1 MAKKEINELIDRA
14 KKTTSDVAKGVAE
27 TAASLVDKTQA
38 SVVDAATKI
47 KGEIQEKRNAE
58 EQARKAEVSAIVAEL
73 QGCIAPMLID
83 VLCES
88 PVVLSKTSIQ
98 RMRELF
104 PIPVEQRVIWA
115 DAEFDLR
122 PSGIVCTDAGVFIKT
137 NVGIW
142 TKKSQKKE
150 ATDQNKS
157 LLFYYR
163 WEDFDPA
170 WFISDDPKENR
181 VLMVEKQCTEHF
193 IAGCRELASII
204 ATQEQ
209 ELAVSSLA
217 MSDGEIEKLLAKTVP
232 TGVAAL
238 QSAQSAVFVEQKAS
252 INTPAGHGE
261 MAEEAITLADRFLGY
276 DAKVVGRDNAKD
288 GADRLVNDVFIQ
300 TKYYNSARGSLEA
313 CFRPEDGMYR
323 YMKDGQ
329 PMQLEVPK
337 DQYERVL
344 QGFEKKIEQGKVPG
358 IADPKE
364 ARKIVRKGR
373 LTYNQA
379 VNLTKPG
386 TIESLTYDAM
396 TGAVLCSCAFGITFV
411 ATIFLTWR
419 KTGDIKQAVK
429 AGMSAGIQVFGISFV
444 QHMVVSQIARTGLA
458 NALLAPSQ
466 YVVSKLGYQV
476 SATIVNGIRALS
488 GKGAIYGAA
497 ASKHLAKILRSNVI
511 TSALTFAVFSI
522 PETYNLAAKK
532 ISAAQYTK
540 NMTVLL
546 GSVAGGAGGA
556 VVAGIAAA
564 KIAGAAGTA
573 VAPGVGTAIGIA
585 GGFVGGVVGAK
596 TVDIVGDILHED
608 DVDIL
613 GRLFNAIVS
622 CMIGEYLLDETEI
635 EKLIHSL
642 DKIPQNDFKS
652 LFSNVIKSEN
662 QETTIRQYLTPH
674 FDEITA
680 KRDCFLLP
688 SSETILEA
696 IVEEAVDRND

>member
-1 MAKKEINELIDRA
+1 MANKDTKRIINSAKRITAEASQTLVNTATIVIDKA
-14 KKTTSDVAKGVAE
+14 QTAIAE
-27 TAASLVDKTQA
+27 TT
-38 SVVDAATKI
+38 TKI
-47 KGEIQEKRNAE
+47 KDERQEKKTAE
-58 EQARKAEVSAIVAEL
+58 NQARRLELEATLKDL
-73 QGCIAPMLID
+73 QGTCAPMMLNA
-83 VLCES
+83 LCES
-88 PVVLSKTSIQ
+88 PVALTKPNIQ

-104 PIPVEQRVIWA
+104 PIPVEQRIIWA

-122 PSGIVCTDAGVFIKT
+122 PSGIVCTGTGVFIKT
-137 NVGIW
+137 NVGVW
-142 TKKSQKKE
+142 ERKSKKKDTSE
-150 ATDQNKS
+150 QNKS
-157 LLFYYR
+157 ILFYYR

-193 IAGCRELASII
+193 IEGCRTL
-204 ATQEQ
+204 ATQAAEQ
-209 ELAVSSLA
+209 EMELSAAAFS
-217 MSDGEIEKLLAKTVP
+217 MSDRELETLLAKTVP

-238 QSAQSAVFVEQKAS
+238 QTAQAAVFVEQKAR

-261 MAEEAITLADRFLGY
+261 MAEEAITLADRFLGL
-276 DAKVVGRDNAKD
+276 DATVVGRDNAKD
-288 GADRLVNDVFIQ
+288 GADRVVNEIFIQ

-344 QGFEKKIEQGKVPG
+344 QGFERKIKQGKVPG
-358 IADPKE
+358 VTDPKE

-411 ATIFLTWR
+411 ATVFLTWR

-429 AGMSAGIQVFGISFV
+429 AGMSAGIQVFGVSFV
-444 QHMVVSQIARTGLA
+444 QHMVISQIARTGLA

-466 YVVSKLGYQV
+466 YVVGKLGYQT

-522 PETYNLAAKK
+522 PETYNLASKK
-532 ISAAQYTK
+532 ISTAQYTK

-546 GSVAGGAGGA
+546 GSIAGGAGGA
-556 VVAGIAAA
+556 IVAGIAAA

-573 VAPGVGTAIGIA
+573 VAPGVGTAVGIA

-596 TVDIVGDILHED
+596 ATDVVGDILRED
-608 DVDIL
+608 DVEIL
-613 GRLFNAIVS
+613 GRLFNAVVS
-622 CMIGEYLLDETEI
+622 CMIGEYLLDAEEMD
-635 EKLIHSL
+635 KLMDSL
-642 DKIPQNDFKS
+642 DQIPQKKFKDI
-652 LFSNVIKSEN
+652 FSNIMRSEG
-662 QETTIRQYLTPH
+662 QENIIRDFLRPH
-674 FDEITA
+674 FEEITA
-680 KRDCFLLP
+680 EREPFTLP
-688 SSETILEA
+688 SGEIILEA
-696 IVEEAVDRND
+696 LMEEYTE

>member
-1 MAKKEINELIDRA
+1 MEKKDFTNFFDKAKKATVDAAQAIADTA
-14 KKTTSDVAKGVAE
+14 VSVAG
-27 TAASLVDKTQA
+27 KTQA
-38 SVVDAATKI
+38 AVLETTTKI
-47 KGEIQEKRNAE
+47 KDDIQEKKDAE
-58 EQARKAEVSAIVAEL
+58 AQVRKAELEVVLDEL
-73 QGCIAPMLID
+73 QGTYAPTMLSA
-83 VLCES
+83 LCES
-88 PVVLSKTSIQ
+88 PIALTKSNIQ

-104 PIPVEQRVIWA
+104 PIPVEQRIIWA

-122 PSGIVCTDAGVFIKT
+122 PSGIVCTDVGVFIKT
-137 NVGIW
+137 NVGVW
-142 TKKSQKKE
+142 EKKHKKE
-150 ATDQNKS
+150 ETSEQNKS
-157 LLFYYR
+157 VLFYYK

-193 IAGCRELASII
+193 IAGCRAL
-204 ATQEQ
+204 ATQAAER
-209 ELAVSSLA
+209 ELELSESVFS
-217 MSDGEIEKLLAKTVP
+217 MSDGEIETLLAKTVP

-261 MAEEAITLADRFLGY
+261 MAEEAITLADRFLGL
-276 DAKVVGRDNAKD
+276 DATVVGRDNAKD
-288 GADRLVNDVFIQ
+288 GADRVVNEIFIQ

-344 QGFEKKIEQGKVPG
+344 QGFERKIEQGKVPG
-358 IADPKE
+358 VTDPKE

-396 TGAVLCSCAFGITFV
+396 TGAVMCSCAFGITFV
-411 ATIFLTWR
+411 ATVFLTWR

-466 YVVSKLGYQV
+466 YVVGKLGYQA

-522 PETYNLAAKK
+522 PETYNLASKK

-546 GSVAGGAGGA
+546 GSIAGGAGGA

-573 VAPGVGTAIGIA
+573 VAPGVGTAVGIA

-596 TVDIVGDILHED
+596 AVDVVGDILHED
-608 DVDIL
+608 DVEIL
-613 GRLFNAIVS
+613 GRLFNAVVS
-622 CMIGEYLLDETEI
+622 CMIGEYLLDAEEMD
-635 EKLIHSL
+635 KLMGAL
-642 DKIPQNDFKS
+642 DKVPQKDFKS
-652 LFSNVIKSEN
+652 VFGNIIKAEEQEKVI
-662 QETTIRQYLTPH
+662 RDFLCPH
-674 FDEITA
+674 FEEITSA
-680 KRDCFLLP
+680 REVFALP
-688 SSETILEA
+688 SGETILESLMEE
-696 IVEEAVDRND
+696 IVE

>member
-1 MAKKEINELIDRA
+1 MAKKDFRELFENA
-14 KKTTSDVAKGVAE
+14 KRITIEASQAIVD
-27 TAASLVDKTQA
+27 TAAVVADKTQTA
-38 SVVDAATKI
+38 VVDTTARIRAD
-47 KGEIQEKRNAE
+47 IQEKKDAE
-58 EQARKAEVSAIVAEL
+58 EEARRLELESALADL
-73 QGCIAPMLID
+73 QGTYAPIMLSA
-83 VLCES
+83 LPES
-88 PVVLSKTSIQ
+88 PVVLTKTNIQ

-104 PIPVEQRVIWA
+104 PVPIEQRILWA

-142 TKKSQKKE
+142 EKKSKRNE
-150 ATDQNKS
+150 TSDQNKS
-157 LLFYYR
+157 VLFYYR

-181 VLMVEKQCTEHF
+181 VLMAEKQCTERF
-193 IAGCRELASII
+193 IEGCRAL
-204 ATQEQ
+204 ATQAEEQ
-209 ELAVSSLA
+209 ELELSATAYS
-217 MSDGEIEKLLAKTVP
+217 MTDGEIETLLAKTVP

-261 MAEEAITLADRFLGY
+261 MAEEAITLVDRFLGL
-276 DAKVVGRDNAKD
+276 DATVVGRDNAKD
-288 GADRLVNDVFIQ
+288 GADRVVNEIFIQ

-344 QGFEKKIEQGKVPG
+344 QGFERKIEQGKVPG
-358 IADPKE
+358 VTDPKE

-396 TGAVLCSCAFGITFV
+396 TGAVMCSCAFGITFV
-411 ATIFLTWR
+411 ATVFLTWR

-466 YVVSKLGYQV
+466 YVVGKLGYQA

-497 ASKHLAKILRSNVI
+497 ASKHVAKILRSNVI
-511 TSALTFAVFSI
+511 TCALTFAVFSI
-522 PETYNLAAKK
+522 PETYNLASKK

-546 GSVAGGAGGA
+546 GSIAGGAGGA

-573 VAPGVGTAIGIA
+573 VAPGVGTAVGIA

-596 TVDIVGDILHED
+596 AVDVVGDILHED

-622 CMIGEYLLDETEI
+622 CMIGEYLLDAEEMD
-635 EKLIHSL
+635 KLMEAL
-642 DKIPQNDFKS
+642 DKVPQKDFKAI
-652 LFSNVIKSEN
+652 FGKIIKAEEQEKVI
-662 QETTIRQYLTPH
+662 RDFLRPH
-674 FDEITA
+674 FEEVTATREI
-680 KRDCFLLP
+680 FVLP
-688 SSETILEA
+688 SGETILESLMEEC
-696 IVEEAVDRND
+696 VE

>member
-1 MAKKEINELIDRA
+1 MSNNEFWKKAKNI
-14 KKTTSDVAKGVAE
+14 TTEVAQIISD
-27 TAASLVDKTQA
+27 TATSVSERTQTA
-38 SVVDAATKI
+38 VVEATHKI
-47 KGEIQEKRNAE
+47 KKDIQEKKDAE
-58 EQARKAEVSAIVAEL
+58 AQMRKVELETVLADL
-73 QGCIAPMLID
+73 QGTYAPIMLS
-83 VLCES
+83 VLPES
-88 PVVLSKTSIQ
+88 PVVLTKTNIL

-104 PIPVEQRVIWA
+104 PVPVEQRILWA

-122 PSGIVCTDAGVFIKT
+122 PSGIVCTDVGVFIKT
-137 NVGIW
+137 NVGVW
-142 TKKSQKKE
+142 EKKSKKE
-150 ATDQNKS
+150 ETSEQNKS
-157 LLFYYR
+157 ILFYYR

-181 VLMVEKQCTEHF
+181 VLMVEKQCTERF
-193 IAGCRELASII
+193 VEGCRAL
-204 ATQEQ
+204 ATQVAEQ
-209 ELAVSSLA
+209 ELELSAAAYS
-217 MSDGEIEKLLAKTVP
+217 MSDGEIETLLAKTVP

-261 MAEEAITLADRFLGY
+261 MAEEAITLADRLLGL
-276 DAKVVGRDNAKD
+276 DATVVGRDNAKD
-288 GADRLVNDVFIQ
+288 GADRVVNEIFIQ

-344 QGFEKKIEQGKVPG
+344 QGFERKIEQGKVPG
-358 IADPKE
+358 VTDPKE
-364 ARKIVRKGR
+364 AKKIVRKGR
-373 LTYNQA
+373 LTYKQA

-396 TGAVLCSCAFGITFV
+396 TGAVMCSCAFGITFV
-411 ATIFLTWR
+411 ATVFLTWR

-466 YVVSKLGYQV
+466 YVVGKLGYQA

-522 PETYNLAAKK
+522 PETYNLASKK

-546 GSVAGGAGGA
+546 GSIAGGAGGA

-573 VAPGVGTAIGIA
+573 VAPGVGTAVGIA

-596 TVDIVGDILHED
+596 AVDVVGDILHED
-608 DVDIL
+608 DVEIL
-613 GRLFNAIVS
+613 GRLFNAVVS
-622 CMIGEYLLDETEI
+622 CMIGEYLLDAEEMD
-635 EKLIHSL
+635 KLMESL
-642 DKIPQNDFKS
+642 DKVPQKEFKTV
-652 LFSNVIKSEN
+652 FGDIIKAEN
-662 QETTIRQYLTPH
+662 QEDVIRNFLSPR
-674 FDEITA
+674 FEEITA
-680 KRDCFLLP
+680 VRESFVLP
-688 SSETILEA
+688 SGETILESLMEEC
-696 IVEEAVDRND
+696 VE

>member
-1 MAKKEINELIDRA
+1 
-14 KKTTSDVAKGVAE
+14 
-27 TAASLVDKTQA
+27 
-38 SVVDAATKI
+38 
-47 KGEIQEKRNAE
+47 
-58 EQARKAEVSAIVAEL
+58 
-73 QGCIAPMLID
+73 
-83 VLCES
+83 
-88 PVVLSKTSIQ
+88 
-98 RMRELF
+98 
-104 PIPVEQRVIWA
+104 
-115 DAEFDLR
+115 
-122 PSGIVCTDAGVFIKT
+122 
-137 NVGIW
+137 
-142 TKKSQKKE
+142 
-150 ATDQNKS
+150 
-157 LLFYYR
+157 
-163 WEDFDPA
+163 
-170 WFISDDPKENR
+170 
-181 VLMVEKQCTEHF
+181 
-193 IAGCRELASII
+193 
-204 ATQEQ
+204 
-209 ELAVSSLA
+209 
-217 MSDGEIEKLLAKTVP
+217 MSDGEIETLLAKTVP

-261 MAEEAITLADRFLGY
+261 MAEEAITLADRLLGL
-276 DAKVVGRDNAKD
+276 DATVVGRDNAKD
-288 GADRLVNDVFIQ
+288 GADRVVNEIFIQ

-344 QGFEKKIEQGKVPG
+344 QGFERKIEQGKVPG
-358 IADPKE
+358 VTDPKE

-396 TGAVLCSCAFGITFV
+396 TGAVMCSCAFGITFV
-411 ATIFLTWR
+411 ATVFLTWR

-466 YVVSKLGYQV
+466 YVVGKLGYQA

-522 PETYNLAAKK
+522 PETYNLASKK

-546 GSVAGGAGGA
+546 GSIAGGAGGA

-573 VAPGVGTAIGIA
+573 VAPGVGTAVGIA

-596 TVDIVGDILHED
+596 AVDVVGDILHED
-608 DVDIL
+608 DVEIL
-613 GRLFNAIVS
+613 GRLFNAVVS
-622 CMIGEYLLDETEI
+622 CMIGEYLLDAEEMD
-635 EKLIHSL
+635 KLMESL
-642 DKIPQNDFKS
+642 DKVPQKEFKTV
-652 LFSNVIKSEN
+652 FGDIIKAEN
-662 QETTIRQYLTPH
+662 QENVIRNFLSPR
-674 FDEITA
+674 FEEITA
-680 KRDCFLLP
+680 VRESFVLP
-688 SSETILEA
+688 SGETILESLMEEC
-696 IVEEAVDRND
+696 VE

>member
-1 MAKKEINELIDRA
+1 MEKKDFTNFFDKAKKATVDAAQAIADTA
-14 KKTTSDVAKGVAE
+14 VSVAG
-27 TAASLVDKTQA
+27 KTQA
-38 SVVDAATKI
+38 AVLETTTKI
-47 KGEIQEKRNAE
+47 KDDIQEKKDAE
-58 EQARKAEVSAIVAEL
+58 AQVRKAELEVVLDEL
-73 QGCIAPMLID
+73 QGTYAPTMLSA
-83 VLCES
+83 LCES
-88 PVVLSKTSIQ
+88 PIALTKSNIQ

-104 PIPVEQRVIWA
+104 PIPVEQRIIWA

-122 PSGIVCTDAGVFIKT
+122 PSGIVCTDVGVFIKT
-137 NVGIW
+137 NVGVW
-142 TKKSQKKE
+142 EKKHKKE
-150 ATDQNKS
+150 ETSEQNKS
-157 LLFYYR
+157 VLFYYK

-193 IAGCRELASII
+193 IAGCRAL
-204 ATQEQ
+204 ATQAAER
-209 ELAVSSLA
+209 ELKLSESVFS
-217 MSDGEIEKLLAKTVP
+217 MSDGEIETLLAKTVP

-261 MAEEAITLADRFLGY
+261 MAEEAITLADRFLGL
-276 DAKVVGRDNAKD
+276 DATVVGRDNAKD
-288 GADRLVNDVFIQ
+288 GADRVVNEIFIQ

-344 QGFEKKIEQGKVPG
+344 QGFERKIEQGKVPG
-358 IADPKE
+358 VTDPKE

-396 TGAVLCSCAFGITFV
+396 TGAVMCSCAFGITFV
-411 ATIFLTWR
+411 ATVFLTWR

-466 YVVSKLGYQV
+466 YVVGKLGYQA

-522 PETYNLAAKK
+522 PETYNLASKK

-546 GSVAGGAGGA
+546 GSIAGGAGGA

-573 VAPGVGTAIGIA
+573 VAPGVGTAVGIA

-596 TVDIVGDILHED
+596 AVDVVGDILHED
-608 DVDIL
+608 DVEIL
-613 GRLFNAIVS
+613 GRLFHAVVS
-622 CMIGEYLLDETEI
+622 CMIGEYLLDAEEMD
-635 EKLIHSL
+635 KLMGAL
-642 DKIPQNDFKS
+642 DKVPQKDFKS
-652 LFSNVIKSEN
+652 VFGNIIKAEEQEKVI
-662 QETTIRQYLTPH
+662 RDFLCPH
-674 FDEITA
+674 FEEITSA
-680 KRDCFLLP
+680 REVFALP
-688 SSETILEA
+688 SGETILESLMEE
-696 IVEEAVDRND
+696 IVE

>member
-1 MAKKEINELIDRA
+1 MEKKEITNFFDKA
-14 KKTTSDVAKGVAE
+14 KKVTVEAAQAIAD
-27 TAASLVDKTQA
+27 TAVSIAGKTQTA
-38 SVVDAATKI
+38 VLETTTKI
-47 KGEIQEKRNAE
+47 KEDIQEKKDAE
-58 EQARKAEVSAIVAEL
+58 AQARKAELDAALEDLQDTYAPTMLSAL
-73 QGCIAPMLID
+73 R
-83 VLCES
+83 ES
-88 PVVLSKTSIQ
+88 PVVLTKTNIQ

-104 PIPVEQRVIWA
+104 PIPIEQRILWA
-115 DAEFDLR
+115 DVEFDLR
-122 PSGIVCTDAGVFIKT
+122 PSGIVCTDTGVFIKT
-137 NVGIW
+137 NVGVW
-142 TKKSQKKE
+142 EKKPKKKE
-150 ATDQNKS
+150 AAEQTKS
-157 LLFYYR
+157 VLFYYR

-170 WFISDDPKENR
+170 WFISDDPSENR

-193 IAGCRELASII
+193 VAGCRTLAAQI
-204 ATQEQ
+204 AEQ
-209 ELAVSSLA
+209 ESELTLSALS
-217 MSDGEIEKLLAKTVP
+217 MSDSEIETLLAKTVP

-238 QSAQSAVFVEQKAS
+238 QSAQSAVFVEQKAN

-261 MAEEAITLADRFLGY
+261 MAEEAITLADRFLGL
-276 DAKVVGRDNAKD
+276 DARVVGRDNAKN
-288 GADRLVNDVFIQ
+288 GADRVVNDIFIQ
-300 TKYYNSARGSLEA
+300 TKYYNSSRGSLEA

-344 QGFEKKIEQGKVPG
+344 QGFERKIEQGKVPG
-358 IADPKE
+358 VTDPKE

-396 TGAVLCSCAFGITFV
+396 TGAVMCSCAFGITFV
-411 ATIFLTWR
+411 ATVFLTWR

-466 YVVSKLGYQV
+466 YVVGKLGYQA

-488 GKGAIYGAA
+488 GKGAA

-522 PETYNLAAKK
+522 PETYNLASKK

-540 NMTVLL
+540 NMSVLI
-546 GSVAGGAGGA
+546 GSIAGGAGGA
-556 VVAGIAAA
+556 VVAGVAAA

-573 VAPGVGTAIGIA
+573 VAPGVAVGIA

-596 TVDIVGDILHED
+596 AVDVVGDILHED

-613 GRLFNAIVS
+613 GRLFNAVVS
-622 CMIGEYLLDETEI
+622 CMIGEYLLDAEEMD
-635 EKLIHSL
+635 KLMDSL
-642 DKIPQNDFKS
+642 DKVTQKEFKTIFGS
-652 LFSNVIKSEN
+652 IIKAEE
-662 QETTIRQYLTPH
+662 QETVIRDFLRPH
-674 FDEITA
+674 FEQITIA
-680 KRDCFLLP
+680 REVFSLP
-688 SSETILEA
+688 SGETILESLMEEC
-696 IVEEAVDRND
+696 VE

>member
-1 MAKKEINELIDRA
+1 MEKKEITNFFDKA
-14 KKTTSDVAKGVAE
+14 KKVTVEAAQAIADTAVSVAG
-27 TAASLVDKTQA
+27 KTQTA
-38 SVVDAATKI
+38 VLDTTAKI
-47 KGEIQEKRNAE
+47 KEDIQEKKDAE
-58 EQARKAEVSAIVAEL
+58 AQARKAELDAALDDLQDTYAPTMLSA
-73 QGCIAPMLID
+73 
-83 VLCES
+83 LCES
-88 PVVLSKTSIQ
+88 PVVLTKTNIQ

-104 PIPVEQRVIWA
+104 PIPVEQRILWA

-137 NVGIW
+137 NVGVW
-142 TKKSQKKE
+142 EKKTKNKE
-150 ATDQNKS
+150 TSEHNKS
-157 LLFYYR
+157 ILFYYR
-163 WEDFDPA
+163 WEEFDPA
-170 WFISDDPKENR
+170 WFISDDPNENR

-193 IAGCRELASII
+193 VVGCRTLAAQIV
-204 ATQEQ
+204 EQ
-209 ELAVSSLA
+209 ESELSLSA
-217 MSDGEIEKLLAKTVP
+217 LSMSDSEIETLLAKTVP

-261 MAEEAITLADRFLGY
+261 MAEEAITLADRFLGL
-276 DAKVVGRDNAKD
+276 DATVVGRDNAKD
-288 GADRLVNDVFIQ
+288 GADRVVNDIFIQ

-344 QGFEKKIEQGKVPG
+344 QGFERKIEQGKVPG
-358 IADPKE
+358 VTDPKE

-396 TGAVLCSCAFGITFV
+396 TGAVMCSCAFGITFV
-411 ATIFLTWR
+411 ATVFLTWR
-419 KTGDIKQAVK
+419 KTGDIKQAAK

-466 YVVSKLGYQV
+466 YVVGKLGYQA

-522 PETYNLAAKK
+522 PETYNLASKK

-540 NMTVLL
+540 NMSVLI
-546 GSVAGGAGGA
+546 GSIAGGAGGA
-556 VVAGIAAA
+556 VVAGVAAA

-573 VAPGVGTAIGIA
+573 VAPGVGTAVGIA
-585 GGFVGGVVGAK
+585 GGFVGGIVGAK
-596 TVDIVGDILHED
+596 AVDVVGDILHED

-613 GRLFNAIVS
+613 GRLFNAVVS
-622 CMIGEYLLDETEI
+622 CMIGEYLLDAEEMD
-635 EKLIHSL
+635 KLMDSL
-642 DKIPQNDFKS
+642 DKVTQKEFKAIFGS
-652 LFSNVIKSEN
+652 IIKAEE
-662 QETTIRQYLTPH
+662 QETVIRDFLRPH
-674 FDEITA
+674 FEQITTTREA
-680 KRDCFLLP
+680 FSLP
-688 SSETILEA
+688 SGETILESLMEEC
-696 IVEEAVDRND
+696 VE